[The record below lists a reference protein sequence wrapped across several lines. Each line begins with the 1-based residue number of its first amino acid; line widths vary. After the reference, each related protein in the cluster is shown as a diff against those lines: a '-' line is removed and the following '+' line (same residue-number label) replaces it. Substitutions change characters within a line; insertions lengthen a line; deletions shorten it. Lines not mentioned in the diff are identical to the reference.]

1 MTEEAA
7 PTLRSRFTSLT
18 WRSAAIA
25 AAAGVTG
32 TLALVALSDPA
43 APVARYRVGDSAAE
57 PAPAKADPLRAELAR
72 CRSLPANADDP
83 QCRAA
88 WEVNRRRFMG
98 ESRSYVVPA
107 EPPQIEPAPELA
119 AQSTAAVADTQKLER

>member
-1 MTEEAA
+1 M
-7 PTLRSRFTSLT
+7 RSRFKALT

-25 AAAGVTG
+25 AAAGAAG

-43 APVARYRVGDSAAE
+43 PVARYTVGDSAVE
-57 PAPAKADPLRAELAR
+57 PATAKPDPLRAQLAR

-83 QCRAA
+83 NCNAA

-98 ESRSYVVPA
+98 ESRSYVAPV
-107 EPPQIEPAPELA
+107 EPAPVEPAPGA
-119 AQSTAAVADTQKLER
+119 AGSSGRAPSNNQNLEP